1 MIRGVIFDMDGLMFD
16 TERIWTTLWAPA
28 LEQLGQP
35 APTDDFVAGA
45 RGLAGENMLHYLAK
59 HYPAVDPRLL
69 LDTVNGIGK
78 TALANGA
85 PAKPG
90 LYELLEYLDQ
100 AGLPRVVASSS
111 SHETIDRYLRIAGIE
126 RYFSGRISGQDV
138 QYSKPN
144 PAIFLKAAQVL
155 GLPPQD
161 CLVLEDSFNGVRAGH
176 ASGAVTVMVP
186 DLAQPDAEIRQ
197 LYNACCRDLLEVRD
211 LLKAGRL

>member
-59 HYPAVDPRLL
+59 HYPAVDPQLL

-100 AGLPRVVASSS
+100 AGCPGWWPVPAPMRPLTGICALPALSGISP
-111 SHETIDRYLRIAGIE
+111 AG
-126 RYFSGRISGQDV
+126 SAGRT
-138 QYSKPN
+138 YSIPN
-144 PAIFLKAAQVL
+144 PTRPF
-155 GLPPQD
+155 
-161 CLVLEDSFNGVRAGH
+161 S
-176 ASGAVTVMVP
+176 
-186 DLAQPDAEIRQ
+186 
-197 LYNACCRDLLEVRD
+197 
-211 LLKAGRL
+211 

>member
-59 HYPAVDPRLL
+59 HYPAVDPQLL

-126 RYFSGRISGQDV
+126 QYFSGRISGQDV
-138 QYSKPN
+138 QHSKPN

-155 GLPPQD
+155 GLPPQN